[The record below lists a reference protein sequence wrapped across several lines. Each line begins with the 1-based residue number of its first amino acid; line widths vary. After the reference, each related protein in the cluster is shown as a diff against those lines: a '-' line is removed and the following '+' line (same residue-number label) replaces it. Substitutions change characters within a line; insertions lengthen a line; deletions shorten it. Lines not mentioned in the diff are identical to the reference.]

1 MQVQNIQKG
10 VNTNLIQIIYRTMYD
25 FFVLMTS
32 ILHIRKNTRTIF
44 FKTFI
49 FRFFS
54 IVGISIV
61 FQHAVVSQT
70 MIAPAQKKGQWG
82 YINEKGQW
90 LIQPQY
96 MSAKNFESE
105 IGEVVYYDEKSESYK
120 TKFIN
125 KANATVFELPEL
137 NYSIF
142 SEGFLPYK
150 EGELYGYIDSTGAK
164 VIPAQFKFCSE
175 FSNQKAAVVFKSG
188 KCGYI
193 NHNRQ
198 LFISPRYD
206 TAFDFHDKF
215 AVVGKRDLTTRKF
228 KYGVI
233 DQYGNAL
240 VPNMYEWISNF
251 HEGKAFANQGGVLE
265 NSLIKGG
272 KWKILDLGNE
282 RTVDLPDST
291 LMVVVNNKKSLPW
304 LEYNQGVCWFPGWDD
319 GKIKMGLMDADGNWI
334 HKPEYNVVTF
344 IREGKAGVFITKMGF
359 VDTSGKLVIPCSF
372 ETVGD
377 FYHGLAKAKSG
388 KLYGYINENGEFV
401 INPQFDDVGDFV
413 KIR

>member
-1 MQVQNIQKG
+1 MTAEIYAPK
-10 VNTNLIQIIYRTMYD
+10 TILLRLLI
-25 FFVLMTS
+25 
-32 ILHIRKNTRTIF
+32 ILALL
-44 FKTFI
+44 
-49 FRFFS
+49 FFS
-54 IVGISIV
+54 HKNVY
-61 FQHAVVSQT
+61 SQT
-70 MIAPAQKKGQWG
+70 MIAPAQKNGQWG

-90 LIQPQY
+90 IIPPQY
-96 MSAKNFESE
+96 MSAKKFESDL
-105 IGEVVYYDEKSESYK
+105 GEVVYYDEKSERYK

-125 KANATVFELPEL
+125 KTNAVVFELTEL
-137 NYSIF
+137 NSSIF

-150 EGELYGYIDSTGAK
+150 DGDLFGYIDSTGAK

-188 KCGYI
+188 KTGYI

-215 AVVGKRDLTTRKF
+215 AVVGKRDQATHKY

-233 DQYGNAL
+233 DQYGNML
-240 VPNMYEWISNF
+240 VPNIYEWISNF

-282 RTVDLPDST
+282 RTVDLADST

-304 LEYNQGVCWFPGWDD
+304 LEFNQGVCWFPGWSE
-319 GKIKMGLMDADGNWI
+319 GKIKMGLMDSDGNWI
-334 HKPEYNVVTF
+334 HKPEYNVVTY
-344 IREGKAGVFITKMGF
+344 IREGKAGVFVTKMGF
-359 VDTSGKLVIPCSF
+359 VDTTGKVVIPCSF
-372 ETVGD
+372 DTVGD
-377 FYHGLAKAKSG
+377 FFCGMAKAKSG
-388 KLYGYINENGEFV
+388 KLYGFINDKGEFV
-401 INPQFDDVGDFV
+401 IAPQFEDVGDFV
-413 KIR
+413 KIK